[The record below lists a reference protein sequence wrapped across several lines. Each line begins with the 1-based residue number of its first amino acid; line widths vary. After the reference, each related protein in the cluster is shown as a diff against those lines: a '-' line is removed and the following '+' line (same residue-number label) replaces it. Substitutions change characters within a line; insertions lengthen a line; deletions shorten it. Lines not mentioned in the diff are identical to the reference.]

1 VAQLHDTAEV
11 RWTERLVSSRSVTA
25 SEPDPKDV
33 ARLYYRLF
41 NERRLDEAGQ
51 LVDPEAVIHYV
62 PTNQRLRG
70 RAGYRALAA
79 MWLNAFEDG
88 LVEVVSLR
96 LLDDSTVEAD
106 LLGRGTHT
114 GDLVLGDVL
123 TIPASGR
130 HAELPFREVLHVRN
144 GLIQTLRLEFD
155 VGRMQQRL
163 KPNA

>member
-1 VAQLHDTAEV
+1 
-11 RWTERLVSSRSVTA
+11 
-25 SEPDPKDV
+25 
-33 ARLYYRLF
+33 
-41 NERRLDEAGQ
+41 
-51 LVDPEAVIHYV
+51 
-62 PTNQRLRG
+62 
-70 RAGYRALAA
+70 

-96 LLDDSTVEAD
+96 LLDESTVEAE

-123 TIPASGR
+123 TIPATGR